1 MTYIFTKPSEGYVL
15 FMQVGT
21 LYAKYIIGLCYR
33 NDASLLSY

>member
-1 MTYIFTKPSEGYVL
+1 MYVFIKPSQGYVL
-15 FMQVGT
+15 FMWAGM